1 MALLIADVSGKGIPA
16 AMFMMNAKALI
27 NSRAKQGGTPAEILT
42 DVNSRLNEQNDN
54 DFFVTVWLAIVTIS
68 TGEGIAANAGHEHP
82 ALRKKDG
89 SFEMIKYRH
98 SPAVGTME
106 GMKFREH
113 EFKLDPGDRVYVF
126 TDGVPEA
133 TNAENELFGEERTLA
148 ALNKDPN
155 ASLEQLLQGVKSS
168 IDEFV
173 GEAVQFDDI
182 TMLGFDYFGEKV
194 EDGQD

>member
-1 MALLIADVSGKGIPA
+1 M
-16 AMFMMNAKALI
+16 
-27 NSRAKQGGTPAEILT
+27 
-42 DVNSRLNEQNDN
+42 
-54 DFFVTVWLAIVTIS
+54 
-68 TGEGIAANAGHEHP
+68 
-82 ALRKKDG
+82 
-89 SFEMIKYRH
+89 
-98 SPAVGTME
+98 GTME